1 MKTAKATKGQPEFDA
16 EIRVPRFIWRVT
28 RAWHPVKNDEE
39 GLKFLWAGQQKL
51 LEAFDL
57 QFPDHRQPALTV
69 PPALPTLPALPARP
83 RQPALTVPP
92 ALPTLPALQARPA
105 PPTEALTITPA
116 ISPPA
121 GPAPIPI
128 SPAQFTNPSRTA
140 KPTPAISP
148 IPVSRGPVGLPP
160 ARPKPTQ
167 FEHSQLQPG
176 TSAGTSAKPRVVAPP
191 SRSPSPKYI
200 NRFAALN
207 RNSEADEDADG
218 IDDADESPAPVNV
231 EKGKGKEVVRGAKKQ
246 QVVLPLPVVPLPVVK
261 VQRRNLPN
269 PKPALPEKTQGE
281 EVPEIT
287 QRQVVPERTQGQ
299 AVPAPERTQ
308 PDGEKKR
315 AVPERSEIRRIPPC
329 KRCKRG
335 KKNCVEQAGT
345 GVACF
350 GCAKL
355 KMRCDPVSD
364 DDEDDY
370 DSRKPPLYPSGNSS
384 QAIPAKRSAPDA
396 VESSKPAKRPA
407 QKKPEPKKKA
417 APVPA
422 SSQKNP
428 PAKPRKPV
436 KSPEYVHLTDEY
448 EEDNAKVAVQGKIR
462 RPKGRTLADFE
473 GYCGMFFFF
482 YRKNK

>member
-1 MKTAKATKGQPEFDA
+1 MKTSKATMGQPEFDE

-39 GLKFLWAGQQKL
+39 GLKILWAGQQKL

-57 QFPDHRQPALTV
+57 QFPDQ
-69 PPALPTLPALPARP
+69 

-105 PPTEALTITPA
+105 PPTQALTITPA
-116 ISPPA
+116 ISPLA

-140 KPTPAISP
+140 KPTPAISHP
-148 IPVSRGPVGLPP
+148 VAIPVSHGPVGLPP
-160 ARPKPTQ
+160 APPKPTQ
-167 FEHSQLQPG
+167 FEHSQLQP
-176 TSAGTSAKPRVVAPP
+176 GTSAKPRVVAPP
-191 SRSPSPKYI
+191 SRSPSPRYI
-200 NRFAALN
+200 NRFAVLN
-207 RNSEADEDADG
+207 RDEDA
-218 IDDADESPAPVNV
+218 DDADESPAPVNV
-231 EKGKGKEVVRGAKKQ
+231 DKGKGKEVVRGAKK
-246 QVVLPLPVVPLPVVK
+246 LPVVK
-261 VQRRNLPN
+261 VQRRKLAN

-287 QRQVVPERTQGQ
+287 QRQVVPEKTQGQ

-315 AVPERSEIRRIPPC
+315 AVPERSEIHRIPPC

-335 KKNCVEQAGT
+335 KKNCVEQVGS

-370 DSRKPPLYPSGNSS
+370 DSRKPPLYPSGNFS
-384 QAIPAKRSAPDA
+384 QAIPAKRSALDA

-407 QKKPEPKKKA
+407 QKKLAPKKKA

-428 PAKPRKPV
+428 PATTPKP
-436 KSPEYVHLTDEY
+436 
-448 EEDNAKVAVQGKIR
+448 GKN
-462 RPKGRTLADFE
+462 TA
-473 GYCGMFFFF
+473 
-482 YRKNK
+482 

>member
-1 MKTAKATKGQPEFDA
+1 MKTSKATMGQPEFDE

-28 RAWHPVKNDEE
+28 RAWHPVKNDQE
-39 GLKFLWAGQQKL
+39 GLKNLWAEQQKL

-57 QFPDHRQPALTV
+57 QFPDQ
-69 PPALPTLPALPARP
+69 

-160 ARPKPTQ
+160 ARPKPT
-167 FEHSQLQPG
+167 SQLQPG

-191 SRSPSPKYI
+191 SRSPSPRYI
-200 NRFAALN
+200 NRFAVLN
-207 RNSEADEDADG
+207 RDEDA
-218 IDDADESPAPVNV
+218 DDADESPAPVN
-231 EKGKGKEVVRGAKKQ
+231 KGKGKEVVRGGQ
-246 QVVLPLPVVPLPVVK
+246 
-261 VQRRNLPN
+261 
-269 PKPALPEKTQGE
+269 KPAPWKTQGD
-281 EVPEIT
+281 VPEN
-287 QRQVVPERTQGQ
+287 TQGQ
-299 AVPAPERTQ
+299 AVPAPEKSQ

-315 AVPERSEIRRIPPC
+315 PVPESSEIHRIPAC
-329 KRCKRG
+329 KRCKRT

-370 DSRKPPLYPSGNSS
+370 DSRKPSLYPSGPSS

-407 QKKPEPKKKA
+407 QKKPAPKTKA

-436 KSPEYVHLTDEY
+436 KSAEYVHSTDEY
-448 EEDNAKVAVQGKIR
+448 EEDNAKVAVQGEIR

>member
-39 GLKFLWAGQQKL
+39 GLKILWAGQQKL

-57 QFPDHRQPALTV
+57 QFPGQRQPALTV
-69 PPALPTLPALPARP
+69 HPALPTLPALQARP

-121 GPAPIPI
+121 GPGPIPI

-140 KPTPAISP
+140 KPTPAISHP
-148 IPVSRGPVGLPP
+148 VAIPVSRGLVGLPP
-160 ARPKPTQ
+160 APPKPTQ

-176 TSAGTSAKPRVVAPP
+176 TTAKPCVVAPP
-191 SRSPSPKYI
+191 SRSPSPRYI
-200 NRFAALN
+200 NRFAVLN
-207 RNSEADEDADG
+207 RDEDA
-218 IDDADESPAPVNV
+218 DDADESPAPVNV
-231 EKGKGKEVVRGAKKQ
+231 DKGKGKEVVRGAKK
-246 QVVLPLPVVPLPVVK
+246 LPVVK
-261 VQRRNLPN
+261 VQRRKLAN
-269 PKPALPEKTQGE
+269 PKPALPWKTQGE
-281 EVPEIT
+281 EVPEK
-287 QRQVVPERTQGQ
+287 TQGQ
-299 AVPAPERTQ
+299 AVPALEKTQ

-315 AVPERSEIRRIPPC
+315 AGPERSEIHRIPAC

-355 KMRCDPVSD
+355 RMRRDPVSD

-370 DSRKPPLYPSGNSS
+370 NSRNPPLYPSGNSS
-384 QAIPAKRSAPDA
+384 QAIPAKPSAPDA
-396 VESSKPAKRPA
+396 VESSKPANR
-407 QKKPEPKKKA
+407 Q
-417 APVPA
+417 
-422 SSQKNP
+422 
-428 PAKPRKPV
+428 
-436 KSPEYVHLTDEY
+436 
-448 EEDNAKVAVQGKIR
+448 
-462 RPKGRTLADFE
+462 
-473 GYCGMFFFF
+473 
-482 YRKNK
+482 

>member
-1 MKTAKATKGQPEFDA
+1 MKTAKATKGQPEFDE

-39 GLKFLWAGQQKL
+39 GLKILWAGQQKL
-51 LEAFDL
+51 LEALAL
-57 QFPDHRQPALTV
+57 QFPDQ
-69 PPALPTLPALPARP
+69 

-176 TSAGTSAKPRVVAPP
+176 TSAKPRVVAPP
-191 SRSPSPKYI
+191 SRSPSPRYI
-200 NRFAALN
+200 NRFAVLN
-207 RNSEADEDADG
+207 RDEDADN
-218 IDDADESPAPVNV
+218 ADESPAPVNV
-231 EKGKGKEVVRGAKKQ
+231 DKGKGKEVVLGAKQPAPVNVDKGKGKEVVREAKK
-246 QVVLPLPVVPLPVVK
+246 LPVVK
-261 VQRRNLPN
+261 VQRRKLAN
-269 PKPALPEKTQGE
+269 PKPALPWKTQGE
-281 EVPEIT
+281 EVPEKT
-287 QRQVVPERTQGQ
+287 KGQ
-299 AVPAPERTQ
+299 AVPAPEKTQ
-308 PDGEKKR
+308 PDGENKR
-315 AVPERSEIRRIPPC
+315 PVPERSEIHRIPAC

-355 KMRCDPVSD
+355 KMRCDPMSD

-370 DSRKPPLYPSGNSS
+370 DSRKPSLYPSGNSS
-384 QAIPAKRSAPDA
+384 QAIPAKRSAPAA
-396 VESSKPAKRPA
+396 VESSKPAKRPV
-407 QKKPEPKKKA
+407 QKKPAPKKKA
-417 APVPA
+417 ALVPA

-436 KSPEYVHLTDEY
+436 KSPEYVHSTDEY
-448 EEDNAKVAVQGKIR
+448 EEDNAKVAVQGEIR

-473 GYCGMFFFF
+473 GFCGMFFFF

>member
-1 MKTAKATKGQPEFDA
+1 MKTAKATKGQPEFDE

-39 GLKFLWAGQQKL
+39 GLKILWAGQQKL
-51 LEAFDL
+51 LEALAL
-57 QFPDHRQPALTV
+57 QFPDQ
-69 PPALPTLPALPARP
+69 

-176 TSAGTSAKPRVVAPP
+176 TSAKPRVVAPP
-191 SRSPSPKYI
+191 SRSPSPRYI
-200 NRFAALN
+200 NRFAVLN
-207 RNSEADEDADG
+207 RDEDA
-218 IDDADESPAPVNV
+218 DDADESPAPVNV
-231 EKGKGKEVVRGAKKQ
+231 DKGKGKEVVREAEK
-246 QVVLPLPVVPLPVVK
+246 LSVVK
-261 VQRRNLPN
+261 VQRRKLAN
-269 PKPALPEKTQGE
+269 PKPALSWKTQEDVPEK
-281 EVPEIT
+281 
-287 QRQVVPERTQGQ
+287 TQGQ
-299 AVPAPERTQ
+299 AVPAPEKTQ

-315 AVPERSEIRRIPPC
+315 PVPESSEIHRIPAC
-329 KRCKRG
+329 KRCKRT

-355 KMRCDPVSD
+355 KMRCDPVRD
-364 DDEDDY
+364 DDEGDY
-370 DSRKPPLYPSGNSS
+370 DSRKPLLYPSGPSS

-407 QKKPEPKKKA
+407 QNKPAPKKKA

-436 KSPEYVHLTDEY
+436 KSPEFVHSTDEY
-448 EEDNAKVAVQGKIR
+448 EEDNAKVAGTATFVQGEIR

>member
-16 EIRVPRFIWRVT
+16 EIRVPRFIWMVT

-39 GLKFLWAGQQKL
+39 GLKILWAGQQKL

-57 QFPDHRQPALTV
+57 QFPDQRQPALTV
-69 PPALPTLPALPARP
+69 H
-83 RQPALTVPP
+83 P

-176 TSAGTSAKPRVVAPP
+176 TSAKPCVVAPP
-191 SRSPSPKYI
+191 SRSPSLRYI
-200 NRFAALN
+200 NRFAVLN
-207 RNSEADEDADG
+207 RDEDA
-218 IDDADESPAPVNV
+218 DDADESPVPVNV
-231 EKGKGKEVVRGAKKQ
+231 DKGKGKEVVREAKK
-246 QVVLPLPVVPLPVVK
+246 LPVVK
-261 VQRRNLPN
+261 VQRRKLAN
-269 PKPALPEKTQGE
+269 PKPALPWK
-281 EVPEIT
+281 
-287 QRQVVPERTQGQ
+287 TQGQ
-299 AVPAPERTQ
+299 AVPAPEKTQ

-315 AVPERSEIRRIPPC
+315 PGPERSEIHRIPAC

-355 KMRCDPVSD
+355 KMRCDPMSD

-370 DSRKPPLYPSGNSS
+370 DSRKPSLYPSGNSS
-384 QAIPAKRSAPDA
+384 QAIPAK
-396 VESSKPAKRPA
+396 
-407 QKKPEPKKKA
+407 
-417 APVPA
+417 
-422 SSQKNP
+422 
-428 PAKPRKPV
+428 
-436 KSPEYVHLTDEY
+436 
-448 EEDNAKVAVQGKIR
+448 
-462 RPKGRTLADFE
+462 
-473 GYCGMFFFF
+473 
-482 YRKNK
+482 

>member
-1 MKTAKATKGQPEFDA
+1 MKTTKATKGQPEFDA
-16 EIRVPRFIWRVT
+16 EIRVPRFIWSVT

-39 GLKFLWAGQQKL
+39 GLKNLWAGQQKL

-57 QFPDHRQPALTV
+57 QFPDQRQPALTD
-69 PPALPTLPALPARP
+69 
-83 RQPALTVPP
+83 PP

-105 PPTEALTITPA
+105 PPTQALTITPA

-140 KPTPAISP
+140 KPTPAISHLVA
-148 IPVSRGPVGLPP
+148 IPVSRGPLGLPP
-160 ARPKPTQ
+160 APPKPTQ
-167 FEHSQLQPG
+167 FEHSRLQP
-176 TSAGTSAKPRVVAPP
+176 GTSAKPRVVAPP
-191 SRSPSPKYI
+191 SRSPSPRYI
-200 NRFAALN
+200 NRFAVLN
-207 RNSEADEDADG
+207 RDEDA
-218 IDDADESPAPVNV
+218 DDADESPALVNID
-231 EKGKGKEVVRGAKKQ
+231 KGKGKEVVREAEK
-246 QVVLPLPVVPLPVVK
+246 LPVVK
-261 VQRRNLPN
+261 VQRRKSAN
-269 PKPALPEKTQGE
+269 PKPALPWKTQGD
-281 EVPEIT
+281 VPEK
-287 QRQVVPERTQGQ
+287 TQGQ
-299 AVPAPERTQ
+299 AVPAPEKTQ

-315 AVPERSEIRRIPPC
+315 PVPESSEIHRIPAC
-329 KRCKRG
+329 KRCKRT

-350 GCAKL
+350 SCAKL

-370 DSRKPPLYPSGNSS
+370 DSRKPPLYLSGNSS
-384 QAIPAKRSAPDA
+384 QAIPAKRSALDA

-407 QKKPEPKKKA
+407 QKKPASKKKA

-436 KSPEYVHLTDEY
+436 KSPEYVHSTDEY
-448 EEDNAKVAVQGKIR
+448 EEDNAKVAVQGEIR

>member
-39 GLKFLWAGQQKL
+39 GLKILWAGQQKL

-57 QFPDHRQPALTV
+57 QFPDQRQPALTV

-92 ALPTLPALQARPA
+92 PLPTLPALQARPA

-191 SRSPSPKYI
+191 SRSPSPRYI
-200 NRFAALN
+200 NRFAVLN
-207 RNSEADEDADG
+207 RDEDA
-218 IDDADESPAPVNV
+218 DDADESPAPVNV
-231 EKGKGKEVVRGAKKQ
+231 DKGKGKEVVRGAKKPAPVKVDKGKGKE
-246 QVVLPLPVVPLPVVK
+246 VVREAKKLPVVK
-261 VQRRNLPN
+261 VQRRKLAN
-269 PKPALPEKTQGE
+269 PKPALPWKTQGE
-281 EVPEIT
+281 EVPEK
-287 QRQVVPERTQGQ
+287 TQGQ
-299 AVPAPERTQ
+299 AVPAPEKTQ

-315 AVPERSEIRRIPPC
+315 PGPERSEIHRIPAC

-407 QKKPEPKKKA
+407 QKKPAPKKKA

-436 KSPEYVHLTDEY
+436 KSPEYVDSTDEY
-448 EEDNAKVAVQGKIR
+448 EEDNAKVAVQGDIR
-462 RPKGRTLADFE
+462 RPKGRTLSDFE
-473 GYCGMFFFF
+473 GYCGILFFF
-482 YRKNK
+482 YRKK

>member
-16 EIRVPRFIWRVT
+16 EIRVPRFIWMVT

-39 GLKFLWAGQQKL
+39 GLKILWAGQQKL

-57 QFPDHRQPALTV
+57 QFPDQRQPALTV
-69 PPALPTLPALPARP
+69 HPALPTLPALQARP

-160 ARPKPTQ
+160 ARTKPTQ
-167 FEHSQLQPG
+167 FEHSQLQP
-176 TSAGTSAKPRVVAPP
+176 GTSAKPRVVAPP
-191 SRSPSPKYI
+191 SRSPSPRYI
-200 NRFAALN
+200 NRFAVLN
-207 RNSEADEDADG
+207 QDEDA
-218 IDDADESPAPVNV
+218 DDADESPAPVNV
-231 EKGKGKEVVRGAKKQ
+231 DKGKGKEVVREAAK
-246 QVVLPLPVVPLPVVK
+246 LPVVK
-261 VQRRNLPN
+261 VQRRKLAN
-269 PKPALPEKTQGE
+269 PKPALPWKTQE
-281 EVPEIT
+281 D
-287 QRQVVPERTQGQ
+287 VPERTQGQ
-299 AVPAPERTQ
+299 AVPAPEKTQ

-315 AVPERSEIRRIPPC
+315 PVPESSEIHRIPAC
-329 KRCKRG
+329 KRCKRT

-370 DSRKPPLYPSGNSS
+370 DSRKPSLYPSGTSS

-407 QKKPEPKKKA
+407 QKKPAPKKKA

-422 SSQKNP
+422 SSQKKP

-436 KSPEYVHLTDEY
+436 KSPEYVHSTDEY
-448 EEDNAKVAVQGKIR
+448 EQDNAKVAVQGEIR
-462 RPKGRTLADFE
+462 RPKGRTLSDFE
-473 GYCGMFFFF
+473 GYCGIFFFF
-482 YRKNK
+482 YRKN

>member
-1 MKTAKATKGQPEFDA
+1 MKTSKATMGQPEFDE
-16 EIRVPRFIWRVT
+16 EIRVPRFIWSVT

-39 GLKFLWAGQQKL
+39 GLKNLWAGQQKL

-57 QFPDHRQPALTV
+57 QFPDQ
-69 PPALPTLPALPARP
+69 

-105 PPTEALTITPA
+105 PPTQALTITPA

-128 SPAQFTNPSRTA
+128 SPVQFTNPSWTA
-140 KPTPAISP
+140 KPTPAISHP
-148 IPVSRGPVGLPP
+148 VAIPVSRGPVGLPP
-160 ARPKPTQ
+160 APPKPAQ
-167 FEHSQLQPG
+167 FEHSQLQP
-176 TSAGTSAKPRVVAPP
+176 GTSAKPRVVAPP
-191 SRSPSPKYI
+191 SRSPSPRYI
-200 NRFAALN
+200 NRFAVLN
-207 RNSEADEDADG
+207 RDEDA
-218 IDDADESPAPVNV
+218 DDADESPAPVNV
-231 EKGKGKEVVRGAKKQ
+231 DKGKGKEVVREAKK
-246 QVVLPLPVVPLPVVK
+246 LPIVK
-261 VQRRNLPN
+261 VQRHKLAN

-281 EVPEIT
+281 EVPEK
-287 QRQVVPERTQGQ
+287 TQGQ
-299 AVPAPERTQ
+299 AVPALERTQ

-315 AVPERSEIRRIPPC
+315 AVPERSEIHRIPPC

-335 KKNCVEQAGT
+335 KKNCMEQVGS

-370 DSRKPPLYPSGNSS
+370 DSRKPPFYPSGNFS

-407 QKKPEPKKKA
+407 QKKPAPKKKA

-436 KSPEYVHLTDEY
+436 KSPEYVDSTDEY
-448 EEDNAKVAVQGKIR
+448 
-462 RPKGRTLADFE
+462 
-473 GYCGMFFFF
+473 
-482 YRKNK
+482 

>member
-1 MKTAKATKGQPEFDA
+1 MKTSKATMGQPEFDQ

-28 RAWHPVKNDEE
+28 RAWHPVKNNEE
-39 GLKFLWAGQQKL
+39 GLKNLWAGQQKL

-57 QFPDHRQPALTV
+57 QFPDQHQPALTV
-69 PPALPTLPALPARP
+69 PF
-83 RQPALTVPP
+83 
-92 ALPTLPALQARPA
+92 PALQSRPA
-105 PPTEALTITPA
+105 PPTQALKITPA

-128 SPAQFTNPSRTA
+128 SHPPEVLPPKPAQFTNPSRTA
-140 KPTPAISP
+140 KSTPAISHP
-148 IPVSRGPVGLPP
+148 VAIPFSRGPVGLPP
-160 ARPKPTQ
+160 APPKPTQ
-167 FEHSQLQPG
+167 FEHSQFQP
-176 TSAGTSAKPRVVAPP
+176 GTSAKPRVVAPP
-191 SRSPSPKYI
+191 SRSPSPRYI
-200 NRFAALN
+200 NQFAVLN
-207 RNSEADEDADG
+207 RDEHA
-218 IDDADESPAPVNV
+218 DDADESPVPVNV
-231 EKGKGKEVVRGAKKQ
+231 EKGKGKEVVRGAKK
-246 QVVLPLPVVPLPVVK
+246 LPVVK
-261 VQRRNLPN
+261 VQRRKLAN

-281 EVPEIT
+281 EVPEK
-287 QRQVVPERTQGQ
+287 TQGQ
-299 AVPAPERTQ
+299 AVPAPEKTQ

-315 AVPERSEIRRIPPC
+315 AGPERSEIHRIPPC

-335 KKNCVEQAGT
+335 KKNCVEQAGS

-407 QKKPEPKKKA
+407 QKKPAPKKKA

-428 PAKPRKPV
+428 PA
-436 KSPEYVHLTDEY
+436 
-448 EEDNAKVAVQGKIR
+448 
-462 RPKGRTLADFE
+462 
-473 GYCGMFFFF
+473 
-482 YRKNK
+482 